1 MFVYKKIGQ
10 SPRTLKIELARA
22 LIIIMSVIK
31 STGCVSPCV
40 WDVSPTSKEDSIGC
54 RRYNAIINTIIVRD
68 LLCRECLRRGCLR
81 RMTPLAFT
89 EVDKHLEVWLTCPFQ
104 SKWTITITHSLFAS
118 STCNILVFLLHWYD
132 I

>member
-1 MFVYKKIGQ
+1 MFVYKKIIIIGQ

-54 RRYNAIINTIIVRD
+54 RRYNAIINTIIVSD
-68 LLCRECLRRGCLR
+68 LLCRECLRC
-81 RMTPLAFT
+81 MTPLAFT

-104 SKWTITITHSLFAS
+104 SKWTITITRSLFAS
-118 STCNILVFLLHWYD
+118 STCNIIVLSLYRYD